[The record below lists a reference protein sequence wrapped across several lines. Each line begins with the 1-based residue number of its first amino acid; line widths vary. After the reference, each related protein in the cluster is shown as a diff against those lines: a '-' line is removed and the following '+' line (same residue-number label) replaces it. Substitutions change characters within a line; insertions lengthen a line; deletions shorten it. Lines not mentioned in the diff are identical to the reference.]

1 MKNNLILIGTIL
13 AIFAISISMAI
24 HYTIDKTPQINEITS
39 ERELSL
45 ALNDVR
51 ERITEKFPITI
62 DHVLFLISENVNE
75 YHVIEPNKMNGV
87 TYSTHQNYDDIEID
101 MFYYENGTRS
111 LVQRH
116 DDGTILKEITIHDDP
131 ENPVMV
137 LVFDKEK

>member
-1 MKNNLILIGTIL
+1 MKNNLVLIGTIL
-13 AIFAISISMAI
+13 AIAAISIPMAI
-24 HYTIDKTPQINEITS
+24 HYTSDKTPQINEITS

-51 ERITEKFPITI
+51 ERISEKFPITM
-62 DHVLFLISENVNE
+62 DHVLFLIDENVDE

-87 TYSTHQNYDDIEID
+87 TYSTHQNYDDVEID
-101 MFYYENGTRS
+101 NFYYENGTRS

-116 DDGTILKEITIHDDP
+116 DDGTVLKEIIIHDDP
-131 ENPVMV
+131 KNPVMV